1 MPSAPP
7 KAKLTGQQKER
18 IAFLVSQGMSATDIG
33 KELNIH
39 GQQVAGYARTLIN
52 FGKITPP
59 SPTSPEMESMAN
71 QNPQSD
77 PAAAPAPAPQYQAP
91 PQQPPPQPQ
100 YQQPA
105 APQYQQPQ
113 PPPDGFAGGRPAFGY
128 SQGFTNPAQTVRYQ
142 IERKMPADGIV
153 GFHTGHFTE
162 SDLCQNYGEGLYR
175 VLRFEP
181 GRPQPFEFEVKVG
194 PAFGPPRNPKYGST
208 TPESR
213 GGERPGMQRPFSR
226 PWENRGEEEGAP
238 PPPPRPAP
246 YYDRGSDR
254 SLYEFARNNGAAQ
267 AAAANDVTA
276 EAIRQL
282 GDANKRALDQA
293 ENARKG
299 GPDAFVTNFF
309 QQQQDLLVR
318 RMEEDRKSGDARRR
332 EDDQRWENR
341 QREVEAEYKRRQD
354 DEERKHNRDLERL
367 RIETEARAKA
377 AAEER
382 KTLLD
387 LEDKK
392 LALIREEGKLRQD
405 MLAEELK
412 STRLAMEKMTE
423 RNTKDIQDMREQT
436 SKDIENSNASLQATL
451 EKDREALEREHKL
464 KEKSLDKEH
473 ELSKQILDIKQ
484 EALSNQGGD
493 QIFNL
498 LNTLVKEASKGL
510 EKIVDLQRL
519 QSMTPD
525 AQVAHVAAEK
535 TSPIDGNVPV
545 EPKKGAA
552 PQPEMAGAGTNGNGN
567 GHAAQEAA
575 AEEDGEK
582 LKMEQIVQAMV
593 EQPAFKQVIKEWSRQ
608 VAREEDPTTFANM
621 YLEWMRDPVDS
632 ESRKGCSMFANF
644 MKTRSWDEMLAVIG
658 PRLDK
663 DVLKIFKTPFAVD
676 FYEGFKAMVIEQV
689 RAYWEDF
696 MASRKAAQAAKTVSE
711 PAPAAAVE
719 EPASAQ
725 PEPTQVPTRLTAE
738 KK

>member
-1 MPSAPP
+1 MPSVPP
-7 KAKLTGQQKER
+7 KAKLTAQQKER
-18 IAFLVSQGMSATDIG
+18 IAFLAQQGMSVTDIA
-33 KELNIH
+33 KECNIH
-39 GQQVAGYARTLIN
+39 GQQVAGYTRTLLN
-52 FGKITPP
+52 FGGKA
-59 SPTSPEMESMAN
+59 STSPLSSPETDSMAN
-71 QNPQSD
+71 QNQMPD
-77 PAAAPAPAPQYQAP
+77 PSLQGPASAPPPAPQYQAP
-91 PQQPPPQPQ
+91 MQQPP
-100 YQQPA
+100 
-105 APQYQQPQ
+105 PQYQQPQ
-113 PPPDGFAGGRPAFGY
+113 PPPPDGWTGGRPAFGY

-162 SDLCQNYGEGLYR
+162 ADLCQNYGEGLYR

-181 GRPQPFEFEVKVG
+181 GRPQPFEFEVKAG
-194 PAFGPPRNPKYGST
+194 SAFGPPRNPKYGMSST
-208 TPESR
+208 DTR
-213 GGERPGMQRPFSR
+213 GGSGDRPGLQRPFAR
-226 PWENRGEEEGAP
+226 PWENRGEEESLP

-246 YYDRGSDR
+246 YYDRGPDR
-254 SLYEFARNNGAAQ
+254 SLYEFARGNQAAQ

-423 RNTKDIQDMREQT
+423 RNTKEMQDMKEQT
-436 SKDIENSNASLQATL
+436 SRDIESSQASIQATL

-519 QSMTPD
+519 QSMTPE
-525 AQVAHVAAEK
+525 AQVAHVGKAE
-535 TSPIDGNVPV
+535 PVDANVPV
-545 EPKKGAA
+545 EPKRGAQGA
-552 PQPEMAGAGTNGNGN
+552 QPEMSGSAATNGNGN

-608 VAREEDPTTFANM
+608 VSMEEDPTTFANM

-644 MKTRSWDEMLAVIG
+644 MKTRTWDEMLAVIG

-663 DVLKIFKTPFAVD
+663 DVLKIFKTPFAAD

-696 MASRKAAQAAKTVSE
+696 MASRKAQQAAKTAAE
-711 PAPAAAVE
+711 PAPAAAVAE
-719 EPASAQ
+719 EPASAPAATAS
-725 PEPTQVPTRLTAE
+725 PEPARTDR
-738 KK
+738 K

>member
-1 MPSAPP
+1 MPSVPP

-18 IAFLVSQGMSATDIG
+18 IAFLAQSGMSVTDIA

-39 GQQVAGYARTLIN
+39 GQQVAGYTRTLLN
-52 FGKITPP
+52 FGPKLNPP
-59 SPTSPEMESMAN
+59 PTSSPETESMAMQN
-71 QNPQSD
+71 QQPDSAPP
-77 PAAAPAPAPQYQAP
+77 PAAAPPPAPQYQAP
-91 PQQPPPQPQ
+91 PQQS
-100 YQQPA
+100 PA
-105 APQYQQPQ
+105 APHYQAPQ
-113 PPPDGFAGGRPAFGY
+113 APPPDGWAGGRPAFGY

-162 SDLCQNYGEGLYR
+162 ADLCQNYGEGLYR

-194 PAFGPPRNPKYGST
+194 PAFGPPRNPKYGTSA
-208 TPESR
+208 PEAR
-213 GGERPGMQRPFSR
+213 GDRPGMQRPFAR
-226 PWENRGEEEGAP
+226 PWENRGEEDNQGAP
-238 PPPPRPAP
+238 PRPS
-246 YYDRGSDR
+246 YYDRGPER
-254 SLYEFARNNGAAQ
+254 SLYDFARGNQ
-267 AAAANDVTA
+267 AAAHAASNDVTA

-299 GPDAFVTNFF
+299 GPDAFVTGFF

-318 RMEEDRKSGDARRR
+318 RMEEDRKNGEQRRR
-332 EDDQRWENR
+332 EDDERWEKR

-354 DEERKHNRDLERL
+354 EEEKKHLRDLERI
-367 RIETEARAKA
+367 RIEADARAKA
-377 AAEER
+377 AGEER
-382 KTLLD
+382 RTLLD

-392 LALIREEGKLRQD
+392 LALIREEAKLRQD
-405 MLAEELK
+405 MLTEELK
-412 STRLAMEKMTE
+412 NTRQE
-423 RNTKDIQDMREQT
+423 MREIVERTEKKVQEMQEKT
-436 SKDIENSNASLQATL
+436 SQEIENTQASIQATL
-451 EKDREALEREHKL
+451 EKDREALEREHRL

-498 LNTLVKEASKGL
+498 LQTLVKEASKGL

-535 TSPIDGNVPV
+535 TGPIDGNVPV
-545 EPKKGAA
+545 EPKKSAA
-552 PQPEMAGAGTNGNGN
+552 AQPEMSGAQASNGNGN
-567 GHAAQEAA
+567 GHSAKEAA
-575 AEEDGEK
+575 SEENGEK
-582 LKMEQIVQAMV
+582 LKMEQIVQTMV
-593 EQPAFKQVIKEWSRQ
+593 EQPAFKQVIKEWARQ
-608 VAREEDPTTFANM
+608 VSLEEDPTTFANM

-644 MKTRSWDEMLAVIG
+644 MKTRTWDEMLAVIG
-658 PRLDK
+658 PKLDK
-663 DVLKIFKTPFAVD
+663 DVLKTFKTAFAAE

-696 MASRKAAQAAKTVSE
+696 MASRKAQQAAKTASE
-711 PAPAAAVE
+711 PAAAPAAAAAE
-719 EPASAQ
+719 EPAAQ
-725 PEPTQVPTRLTAE
+725 EPTPVPTRIAAD